1 MLTINRKEITVVIG
15 NEQTLVRNPETGMI
29 EVKDNTPVKN
39 FAEQIKDWYENYTEV
54 NVISGEWLI
63 KVRKDGIALTAPDG
77 FDRFPLYYGQ
87 YLKVNVDWEDA
98 DKVDIY
104 FDARDMAQ
112 DIFEIVE
119 ED

>member
-15 NEQTLVRNPETGMI
+15 IEQTLVLNPETSMI

-54 NVISGEWLI
+54 NVESGEWLI
-63 KVRKDGIALTAPDG
+63 KVRKEGITLTAPDG
-77 FDRFPLYYGQ
+77 FDQSLYYGQ

-104 FDARDMAQ
+104 FDARDMAE
-112 DIFEIVE
+112 DIFEMVK